1 MAINLEAFP
10 FTRYGTL
17 AGQMLSLGDAAIIDE
32 SLGPV
37 YKARIALDQQ
47 VIVIDG
53 QTIALSPSMS
63 ALAEVK
69 TDQRR
74 IIDFFISPVLRY
86 RDGAFRER

>member
-1 MAINLEAFP
+1 
-10 FTRYGTL
+10 
-17 AGQMLSLGDAAIIDE
+17 MLSLGDDAIIDE

-53 QTIALSPSMS
+53 QTIALSLGMS

-69 TDQRR
+69 TDQHR

-86 RDGAFRER
+86 RDEAF

>member
-1 MAINLEAFP
+1 MSIDLLTIAIP
-10 FTRYGTL
+10 ISKGY
-17 AGQMLSLGDAAIIDE
+17 E

-37 YKARIALDQQ
+37 YKAQIALDQQ
-47 VIVIDG
+47 VIVVDR
-53 QTIALSPSMS
+53 QTIALSPGMS

-86 RDGAFRER
+86 RDEAFRER